1 MIRVDFIFSYWI
13 FAWYILYIL
22 RVTKYN
28 PKFALIG
35 GIIENSMLVVLMLYK
50 SLYWDTLLFIFI
62 NSILKIYPLYSIWNT
77 SLKWTDI
84 IFTFVLFIVYELWL
98 RINGTNT
105 IIENKKTIDSILTK
119 KYETPLMK
127 SLKNIFRSTNKEE
140 RHS

>member
-13 FAWYILYIL
+13 FAWYLLYIFG
-22 RVTKYN
+22 VTNFN

-35 GIIENSMLVVLMLYK
+35 GIIENSMLAGLMLYK

-62 NSILKIYPLYSIWNT
+62 NSILKLYPFYTIRKT
-77 SLKWTDI
+77 HIKLKDVL
-84 IFTFVLFIVYELWL
+84 FTFGLFIVYELWL

-119 KYETPLMK
+119 KYDTPLMK
-127 SLKNIFRSTNKEE
+127 LLRSIFQSTNKEAP
-140 RHS
+140 HS